1 MDQNHFDH
9 FLDEFYAI
17 DKFSRLKQ
25 LFNLHLQ
32 LSSVFLTS
40 ILHTRHTK
48 TSKSDSRPLI
58 CHLINGFK
66 I

>member
-58 CHLINGFK
+58 CYLINGFK